1 MGNRQKGEFIT
12 KMVKQGSGKNCHR
25 IINIVPMLYRFRL
38 LILFALI
45 SLGIILFLWLNS
57 SNRVNVEADQR
68 IDITPTQIRQI
79 QDIGQWEFLSVND
92 EELIDTVKRGFFSD
106 AELVRIYYGTLRF
119 GIDLH
124 KAHPHWIH
132 VENDSI
138 ITARLPSIE
147 LLDSNFIDEARSRS
161 FFEKGDWSPADRNQ
175 LYDRAYKKM
184 LARCMTS
191 ENLKAAEENARLQF
205 SQFLKAM
212 GYRNVKIAITPR
224 KDR

>member
-12 KMVKQGSGKNCHR
+12 KMVKQGSGKSSHR

-92 EELIDTVKRGFFSD
+92 EELIDLS
-106 AELVRIYYGTLRF
+106 L
-119 GIDLH
+119 
-124 KAHPHWIH
+124 IH
-132 VENDSI
+132 I
-138 ITARLPSIE
+138 
-147 LLDSNFIDEARSRS
+147 
-161 FFEKGDWSPADRNQ
+161 
-175 LYDRAYKKM
+175 
-184 LARCMTS
+184 
-191 ENLKAAEENARLQF
+191 
-205 SQFLKAM
+205 
-212 GYRNVKIAITPR
+212 
-224 KDR
+224 